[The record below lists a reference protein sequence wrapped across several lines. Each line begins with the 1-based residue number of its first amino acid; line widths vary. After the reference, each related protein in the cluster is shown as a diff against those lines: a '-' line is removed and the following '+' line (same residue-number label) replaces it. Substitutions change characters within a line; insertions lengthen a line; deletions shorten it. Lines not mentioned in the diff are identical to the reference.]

1 MFLAVALLLF
11 VFVALV
17 SAGDQ
22 VLEHIKGSRDA
33 TVKAGDLFLD
43 LDLVER
49 LKDTRD
55 SVNSSSL
62 VIPFSYP
69 LFSQCDP
76 AWGSDLMDT
85 KTICQVGCLM
95 SSTAMAIAGSK
106 ITINAAPSNSGSL
119 NTWLRLNGGYD
130 GSNDLIE
137 SVVQKIDPVRIV
149 WPSDAMHTT
158 NDLPYTTIK
167 SYLSQGRVVV
177 ANVNGG
183 HHFVLTV
190 GFSDDGDTLAV
201 NDPGYDKSTY
211 SYSKDVVG
219 WRIYD
224 MVRQ

>member
-1 MFLAVALLLF
+1 MLVLVLLAAVFAAAAVVVNASELL
-11 VFVALV
+11 
-17 SAGDQ
+17 
-22 VLEHIKGSRDA
+22 
-33 TVKAGDLFLD
+33 LD

-49 LKDTRD
+49 LKGHRD
-55 SVNSSSL
+55 APVNSSSA
-62 VIPFSYP
+62 VIPFPYP

-76 AWGSDLMDT
+76 AWGNDLMDT

-106 ITINAAPSNSGSL
+106 IAIPPNAVSSNSGTL
-119 NTWLRLNGGYD
+119 NAWLKANGGYD

-137 SVVQKIDPVRIV
+137 SVVQKIDPARIV

-158 NDLPYTTIK
+158 NDLPYSTIK

-190 GFSDDGDTLAV
+190 GFSDDGDTLTV

-224 MVRQ
+224 MVRE